1 MASETPL
8 PAIPQLSILSKA
20 VECPEKFASGSEEIQ
35 NFALDAAKFIFDL
48 SLKSEESSLKH
59 VNELI
64 SSITPSQA
72 PQTRSQTR
80 AASARA
86 VPPPP
91 PKSLFKQTPLTSLFT
106 ENLDEDQIWAQ
117 LDIRT
122 KHMCEVLD
130 VVLEGELP
138 EDADAEALDRAELMR
153 ALEEEDSFDEEGD
166 SYEDEDDE
174 EEEDSMDDSFQDD
187 SDEEA
192 FHGFGGGE
200 EGVMDLD
207 EGSSEDEDASHSESG
222 ASDESMGEEETVS
235 RTVPRKRK
243 RGVASELDD
252 GFFELSSFKAEI
264 EQAEARSSS
273 RGHLADED
281 DSEDETDSI
290 DLFAP
295 VEESGDGEE
304 NEDGD
309 DKELFYGD
317 FFETPRNQPAKQQK
331 KKPKSDSSR
340 VRFHDEVKVKQI
352 KRSGKGR
359 SPLEEDGYGELIA
372 EDESES
378 DDDEQSD
385 EEGEDFE
392 MQSDSEA
399 YSDSSD
405 AEGGRETIDRI
416 KDDLFADGED
426 DAQKDMTTHEK
437 RMAALKDQ
445 IAELEEEN
453 VSQKHWTL
461 MGEANARTRPQ
472 NSLLEEDLEFERVMK
487 PTPVITEEVVHSLEE
502 LIKSRILENRFDD
515 VIRIRPIDDKPF
527 LPSRL
532 LELKDTKSTQSLA
545 QIYENE
551 YMAAQDGGPLPD
563 DRDGKLKK
571 EHEEIEA
578 QWEKICSKLDA
589 LSNAHFVPKQPKSL
603 ISTVSNVSTASME
616 SALPTAKSASSM
628 LAPEEIFAAETSQP
642 RARTELTPVEKRAL
656 RAKERKAKR
665 KQRDLLD
672 KAVDKV
678 AKPRGS
684 VKKQK
689 QAALESLV
697 KHGKGVTVVGKAA
710 KDIKSKRTKRS

>member
-1 MASETPL
+1 MASEIGL
-8 PAIPQLSILSKA
+8 PTVPQLSALSKA
-20 VECPEKFASGSEEIQ
+20 VECPEKLASGSQEIQ

-72 PQTRSQTR
+72 PQTRAQTR
-80 AASARA
+80 QAAARPA
-86 VPPPP
+86 VPPPS
-91 PKSLFKQTPLTSLFT
+91 KSLFKQTPLTSLFT

-122 KHMCEVLD
+122 KHMCEVLE

-138 EDADAEALDRAELMR
+138 EDEDAEALDRAELVR
-153 ALEEEDSFDEEGD
+153 ALEEEEDSFDEDED
-166 SYEDEDDE
+166 SYEE
-174 EEEDSMDDSFQDD
+174 EEEGSMDDSSDD
-187 SDEEA
+187 ESDEEGD
-192 FHGFGGGE
+192 FHGFGSGEE

-207 EGSSEDEDASHSESG
+207 DGSSDEDNSHSEDG
-222 ASDESMGEEETVS
+222 DSDENMSEEGTLV

-243 RGVASELDD
+243 RGVTSELDD
-252 GFFELSSFKAEI
+252 GFFDLSSFKAEI

-281 DSEDETDSI
+281 DSDDEPDSV

-295 VEESGDGEE
+295 VENSADGEE
-304 NEDGD
+304 D
-309 DKELFYGD
+309 DQAKELFYRD
-317 FFETPRNQPAKQQK
+317 FFEAPRKPPVKQQK
-331 KKPKSDSSR
+331 SSKDDSSR

-352 KRSGKGR
+352 KRAGKGR
-359 SPLEEDGYGELIA
+359 SLQEEEDGHGEFIS
-372 EDESES
+372 EDETES

-385 EEGEDFE
+385 EDGEDSDMQSEGEE
-392 MQSDSEA
+392 
-399 YSDSSD
+399 YSDASD
-405 AEGGRETIDRI
+405 AYDGRETMERI
-416 KDDLFADGED
+416 KDDLFADEED
-426 DAQKDMTTHEK
+426 DTQKDMTTHEK

-445 IAELEEEN
+445 ISDLEQEN
-453 VSQKHWTL
+453 VSKKNWTL
-461 MGEANARTRPQ
+461 MGEADARTRPQ

-515 VIRIRPIDDKPF
+515 VIRIRPVDDKPF

-551 YMAAQDGGPLPD
+551 YMATQDGGPVLD

-578 QWEKICSKLDA
+578 QWEKICAKLDA

-616 SALPTAKSASSM
+616 SALPTTKSATSM
-628 LAPEEIFAAETSQP
+628 LAPEEIFSAENSQP
-642 RARTELTPVEKRAL
+642 RARTELTPGEKRTV

-665 KQRDLLD
+665 KQRDLLEKTVD
-672 KAVDKV
+672 KA
-678 AKPRGS
+678 AKSRGS

-710 KDIKSKRTKRS
+710 KDLKSKRTKRS

>member
-1 MASETPL
+1 MASEIGL
-8 PAIPQLSILSKA
+8 PTVPQLSALTKA
-20 VECPEKFASGSEEIQ
+20 VECPEKLASGSQEVQ

-80 AASARA
+80 QAAARPD
-86 VPPPP
+86 VPPPS
-91 PKSLFKQTPLTSLFT
+91 KSLFKQTPLTSLFT

-138 EDADAEALDRAELMR
+138 EDEDAEALDRAELMR
-153 ALEEEDSFDEEGD
+153 ALEEEDSFDEEED
-166 SYEDEDDE
+166 SYEE
-174 EEEDSMDDSFQDD
+174 EEEYSMDDSSEDE
-187 SDEEA
+187 SDEEED
-192 FHGFGGGE
+192 FHGFGSEE

-207 EGSSEDEDASHSESG
+207 DGSPDEDGSHSEDED
-222 ASDESMGEEETVS
+222 SDESMSEEETLT

-243 RGVASELDD
+243 RGVTSELDD
-252 GFFELSSFKAEI
+252 GFFDLSSFKAEI

-281 DSEDETDSI
+281 DSEDEADSI

-295 VEESGDGEE
+295 VDNSADGEE
-304 NEDGD
+304 D
-309 DKELFYGD
+309 DQAKELFYRD
-317 FFETPRNQPAKQQK
+317 FFEAPRKPPAKQQK
-331 KKPKSDSSR
+331 KNSKDSSSSR

-352 KRSGKGR
+352 KRAGKGR
-359 SPLEEDGYGELIA
+359 SLQEEEDGYGEFIA
-372 EDESES
+372 EDETES
-378 DDDEQSD
+378 DEDEQSD
-385 EEGEDFE
+385 EDSEDSS
-392 MQSDSEA
+392 MQSDSDE
-399 YSDSSD
+399 YSDASD
-405 AEGGRETIDRI
+405 AEDGRETIERI
-416 KDDLFADGED
+416 KDDLFADEED
-426 DAQKDMTTHEK
+426 DTQKDMTTHEK
-437 RMAALKDQ
+437 RMAALKEQ
-445 IAELEEEN
+445 ISDLEQEN
-453 VSQKHWTL
+453 VSKKSWTL
-461 MGEANARTRPQ
+461 MGEADVRTRPQ
-472 NSLLEEDLEFERVMK
+472 NSLLEEDLEFDRVMK

-515 VIRIRPIDDKPF
+515 VIRRRPVDDKPF

-551 YMAAQDGGPLPD
+551 YMATQDGGPVLD

-578 QWEKICSKLDA
+578 QWEKICTKLDA

-616 SALPTAKSASSM
+616 SALPTTKSATSM
-628 LAPEEIFAAETSQP
+628 LAPEEIFSAEASQP
-642 RARTELTPVEKRAL
+642 RARTELTPGEKRSV

-665 KQRDLLD
+665 KQRDLLEKTVD
-672 KAVDKV
+672 KA
-678 AKPRGS
+678 AKSRGN

-697 KHGKGVTVVGKAA
+697 KHGKGVTVVGKAV
-710 KDIKSKRTKRS
+710 KDLKSKRTKRS